1 MAFLMAVQKKHLK
14 TEKFDI
20 RLSEE
25 EQALIKQAAK
35 IRRTTPTSFIRE
47 QAMVAAESVIHEQ
60 TRFVLTE
67 EQWKVLNAAFNE
79 PPRVLARLKN
89 KLAGTDEWDED

>member
-1 MAFLMAVQKKHLK
+1 MALREKHLK

-25 EQALIKQAAK
+25 EQTMIRQAAK
-35 IRRTTPTSFIRE
+35 LRRTTPTSFIRE
-47 QAMVAAESVIHEQ
+47 QALVAAEMVIHEQ

-67 EQWKVLNAAFNE
+67 EQWRTLDAAFKE
-79 PPRVLARLKN
+79 PPRVLAKLER
-89 KLAGTDEWDED
+89 KLAEPDTWDED

>member
-1 MAFLMAVQKKHLK
+1 MAVQKKHLK

-20 RLSEE
+20 RLSEQ

-47 QAMVAAESVIHEQ
+47 QAVVAAESVIQEQ

-67 EQWKVLNAAFNE
+67 DQWKVLDAAFNE
-79 PPRVLARLKN
+79 PPRVLAALES
-89 KLAGTDEWDED
+89 KLAEPDEWDEE

>member
-1 MAFLMAVQKKHLK
+1 MAVERKRLK

-25 EQALIKQAAK
+25 EQNLIKQAAK

-47 QAMVAAESVIHEQ
+47 QAVVAAESVLHEQ

-67 EQWKVLNAAFNE
+67 AQWKVLDAAFNK
-79 PPRVLARLKN
+79 PPRVLPKLKN
-89 KLAGTDEWDED
+89 KLAEPDDWDDE

>member
-1 MAFLMAVQKKHLK
+1 MALPDKHLK

-25 EQALIKQAAK
+25 EQTLIKQAAK

-47 QAMVAAESVIHEQ
+47 QAVMAAESVVHEQ
-60 TRFVLTE
+60 TGLC
-67 EQWKVLNAAFNE
+67 
-79 PPRVLARLKN
+79 
-89 KLAGTDEWDED
+89 